1 MKSCISYFSLG
12 VYYKLKLTL
21 LLMKYARMHILKKL
35 MKERQ
40 FILTRSTLDDYILE
54 LAKKN
59 LVVNK
64 PKMD

>member
-21 LLMKYARMHILKKL
+21 LLMKYVRMHILKKL

-40 FILTRSTLDDYILE
+40 FTLTSSTLDDYILE